1 MASINNTRVILGGLA
16 AGLVMNVI
24 DFISNMFIMGARTQA
39 EWTAVNPL
47 IWANANDPKKLPAF
61 LLIDFAL
68 GILLV
73 WLYAA
78 LRPQFGPGPAT
89 AVRAAIFAWLVGG
102 SVWYLFTLLGLF
114 SYTSFVMGNSI
125 ALVNT
130 IASAM
135 VGAKLYKEAA

>member
-1 MASINNTRVILGGLA
+1 MTPINTQRVFLGGLA
-16 AGLVMNVI
+16 AGFVMNVI
-24 DFISNMFIMGARTQA
+24 DFASNMFIMGARTQA

-47 IWANANDPKKLPAF
+47 IWANANDPRKLPAF

-78 LRPQFGPGPAT
+78 IRPRFGPGMAT
-89 AVRAAIFAWLVGG
+89 AIKAAVFAWALGG

-114 SYTSFVMGNSI
+114 SYTSFLMGMAVS
-125 ALVNT
+125 LVNT
-130 IASAM
+130 IASTL
-135 VGAKLYKEAA
+135 VGAKLYKEGA